1 MTPEQLQKLADNV
14 RQNLLNNI
22 DYEVNRAAESLG
34 LQEEISDD
42 EWQSLIDTG
51 HLTRETQEPGINQ
64 GHQRVCLRTTHKTAF
79 TQIGRGRSHDA
90 TDQGW
95 VEVLEFNNHHSQ
107 AILWNIS
114 IPSNSQNRLLS
125 D

>member
-42 EWQSLIDTG
+42 EWQSLIDM
-51 HLTRETQEPGINQ
+51 I
-64 GHQRVCLRTTHKTAF
+64 F
-79 TQIGRGRSHDA
+79 S
-90 TDQGW
+90 
-95 VEVLEFNNHHSQ
+95 
-107 AILWNIS
+107 
-114 IPSNSQNRLLS
+114 
-125 D
+125 